1 MSFLRKLF
9 VASEPPGARPVT
21 PVMPANPDGRWAGL
35 ENAVQRVVDE
45 ADADNHDFCV
55 TVESKANSSAW
66 FQITW
71 DSLNFAY
78 PMTTEP
84 LTTIAAM
91 NIGLPD
97 KAVLVSYE
105 PGSYVTIENG
115 SEDSAKLAGFIYRY
129 FQAVFQITLSDQTAT
144 ISVENL

>member
-1 MSFLRKLF
+1 M
-9 VASEPPGARPVT
+9 
-21 PVMPANPDGRWAGL
+21 
-35 ENAVQRVVDE
+35 
-45 ADADNHDFCV
+45 
-55 TVESKANSSAW
+55 
-66 FQITW
+66 
-71 DSLNFAY
+71 NFAY

-84 LTTIAAM
+84 LTTIADM

-115 SEDSAKLAGFIYRY
+115 SRDSSKLAGFIYRY

-144 ISVENL
+144 ISAENL